1 MRDRHPKRGGR
12 QPLPT
17 NQAINARIVNTVSK
31 HDDKE
36 IIFIRQ
42 VRWSWHSTYVN
53 QFGPNKFE
61 SLAHIFHL
69 REPMPENCMTPPEL
83 QIPSETE
90 MNDQET
96 PKCESINQ

>member
-1 MRDRHPKRGGR
+1 MKDGDLAKTSKPEV
-12 QPLPT
+12 QELA
-17 NQAINARIVNTVSK
+17 QIVRK
-31 HDDKE
+31 HNNEE
-36 IIFIRQ
+36 IRFISQ